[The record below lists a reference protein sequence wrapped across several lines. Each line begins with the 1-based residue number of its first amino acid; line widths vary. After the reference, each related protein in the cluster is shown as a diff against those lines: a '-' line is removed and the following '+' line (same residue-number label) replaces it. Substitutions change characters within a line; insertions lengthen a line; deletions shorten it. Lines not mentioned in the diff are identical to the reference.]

1 MDQILS
7 ILGSV
12 GFNWHVALA
21 NFFNFLIILFLL
33 NKFFF
38 KKLGKTIDDRHKII
52 ERGLNQARDAEKAL
66 TSAQVQKE
74 EMIRDARKEGQ
85 HIITSAEV
93 TAEASSLSIAQK
105 AEEEINV
112 RLGKLEIREASVLA
126 DVEKAFCWRLRMG
139 IEADGHLMSPWIC
152 KLDRSAVADDHGV
165 ACARK

>member
-66 TSAQVQKE
+66 SSAQVEKE
-74 EMIRDARKEGQ
+74 EMIRNARKAGQ
-85 HIITSAEV
+85 HIIASAEV

-112 RLGKLEIREASVLA
+112 RLGKLETREASLLA
-126 DVEKAFCWRLRMG
+126 DVEKAFGEKAPALVAKLYAKTLKKEMTETDNNAL
-139 IEADGHLMSPWIC
+139 IAKMSI
-152 KLDRSAVADDHGV
+152 
-165 ACARK
+165 